1 MPWAKIQDRFSSQ
14 RVQESS
20 THRSTTRQP
29 KRGGGVQPVVVGG
42 VVAKQLGNR
51 VKEGKSKEVDGRCR
65 RSWSCFN
72 TQAKSRSR
80 ATKLMPPEL
89 HM

>member
-29 KRGGGVQPVVVGG
+29 KRGGGPARCGG
-42 VVAKQLGNR
+42 GGSSQAAWQQGKRGKV
-51 VKEGKSKEVDGRCR
+51 EGSR
-65 RSWSCFN
+65 RTLSSF
-72 TQAKSRSR
+72 
-80 ATKLMPPEL
+80 MEL
-89 HM
+89 LQYSG

>member
-29 KRGGGVQPVVVGG
+29 KRGGVQPVVVVV

-65 RSWSCFN
+65 RSWSCFT